1 MTKTEREQCEKLMNQ
16 AIMEM
21 ERLDEYWNEY
31 EKAKKDNRIADAEA
45 AMRQFDYKRGY
56 ADGIYDVLATI
67 DFRHERMKEL
77 CELIR

>member
-1 MTKTEREQCEKLMNQ
+1 MTKTEREKCEKLMNQ

-31 EKAKKDNRIADAEA
+31 ENAKKENRAADAEV

-67 DFRHERMKEL
+67 NFKHDGMKKL
-77 CELIR
+77 CELIK

>member
-1 MTKTEREQCEKLMNQ
+1 MTKIECEKCEKLMNQ

-21 ERLDEYWNEY
+21 ERLDEYWDEY
-31 EKAKKDNRIADAEA
+31 EKAKKDNRMADAEV

-56 ADGIYDVLATI
+56 ANGIYDVLATI
-67 DFRHERMKEL
+67 NFKHERMKEL